1 MGRAQEGGCLC
12 GAVRYRVTGPMRDVI
27 YCHCSQCRRASGH
40 HVAAT
45 AAAPEDLD
53 IKGQVQWYRSSEE
66 AQRGFCP
73 TCGSNLF
80 WKPDHGGHV
89 SIMAGT
95 LDGPTGLRVESNWHG
110 EDRGDYYDLPPVGN
124 MSVSRQ

>member
-1 MGRAQEGGCLC
+1 MRGVHEGGCLC
-12 GAVRYRVTGPMRDVI
+12 GAVRYRVAGALRDVI

-45 AAAPEDLD
+45 ACAPEDLSVT
-53 IKGQVQWYRSSEE
+53 GEPRWHRSSDE

-73 TCGSNLF
+73 DCGSNLF

-95 LDGPTGLRVESNWHG
+95 LDGPTGLRVSGNWHG
-110 EDRGDYYDLPPVGN
+110 EDRGDYYDLPPVGDP
-124 MSVSRQ
+124 SVLRR